1 MGGAFGHMPHPFDL
15 ETVKSGD
22 DLINLFYSIQK
33 EVNTSIIRESF
44 NVKIDGSNLSFKLV
58 GEEFA
63 VDRGTQKTIDVEG
76 ITLSRI
82 AERYDP
88 TYQVYADIEKLL
100 MILMNSLLFM
110 VCLNFMRSLKE

>member
-44 NVKIDGSNLSFKLV
+44 NVKIDGSNLS
-58 GEEFA
+58 
-63 VDRGTQKTIDVEG
+63 
-76 ITLSRI
+76 LS
-82 AERYDP
+82 
-88 TYQVYADIEKLL
+88 L
-100 MILMNSLLFM
+100 
-110 VCLNFMRSLKE
+110 